1 MSLCEK
7 IIFSYDKLEIQLH
20 EKHMVDGEEKNYVL
34 EFDFLGKDSMRYHN
48 FVSVTKVFFKKY
60 KQTFANKR

>member
-1 MSLCEK
+1 
-7 IIFSYDKLEIQLH
+7 
-20 EKHMVDGEEKNYVL
+20 MVDGEEKNYVL